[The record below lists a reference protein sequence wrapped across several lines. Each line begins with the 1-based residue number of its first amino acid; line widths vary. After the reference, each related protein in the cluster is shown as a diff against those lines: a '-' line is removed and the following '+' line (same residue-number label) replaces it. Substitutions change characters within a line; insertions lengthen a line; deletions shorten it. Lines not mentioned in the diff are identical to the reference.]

1 LEIIIYILDNYYS
14 VWGII
19 SLKLINFFLTTTNL
33 DLPMAITLT
42 YTLLPLAIVTLILG
56 CTIIIIGIRIYNDLI
71 HHKNQVSK
79 SFSTV
84 DVLLKKRWDLIPNLV
99 SVVKHHMEFE
109 QQTLARSQVMSGD
122 ISPQQRLTLEN
133 QISRSMNNIVALMEN
148 YPELK
153 SEQHVNQLLESLNE
167 TEEQISAARRF
178 YNTAVTEYN
187 NALEMFPS
195 NLVANY
201 MKYQSKQLFVTP
213 AEERANVNVGQL
225 FT

>member
-1 LEIIIYILDNYYS
+1 
-14 VWGII
+14 
-19 SLKLINFFLTTTNL
+19 
-33 DLPMAITLT
+33 MAFI
-42 YTLLPLAIVTLILG
+42 YTLLSVAIIFLLLA
-56 CTIIIIGIRIYNDLI
+56 CTIFLVGVRIYNGLI
-71 HHKNQVSK
+71 YLKNQVSK

-99 SVVKHHMEFE
+99 AVAKSHMQFE
-109 QQTLARSQVMSGD
+109 QQTLAEITRLRSQVMSGG
-122 ISPQQRLTLEN
+122 ISDDQRLTLEN
-133 QISRSMNNIVALMEN
+133 QISRTMGNIVALIES

-153 SEQHVNQLLESLNE
+153 SERHVTQLLESLNE

-201 MKYQSKQLFVTP
+201 LRYQQQELFVTP
-213 AEERANVNVGQL
+213 AEERKNVNVGEL
-225 FT
+225 LN